1 MEFHLVVPL
10 VWQLGKDS
18 VFKAEVESKEFGGQE
33 RVKYEGEYIV
43 CEYETILCVLQ

>member
-33 RVKYEGEYIV
+33 RVKYEGEQIV
-43 CEYETILCVLQ
+43 CEYETTLCVLQ